1 MIRLTFFFLLFT
13 SVVFSQSIKGVV
25 FDKKSNE
32 PLENVNIYF
41 GKTKEGTITNEKG
54 KFYIRYRSKVNKK
67 DTVYFSHIGYKTL
80 GLPVLELKSNRQTV
94 YLIQDSEKLNEI
106 RITSNKKLKSK
117 IDFTK
122 LASLKYPLYAFGS
135 IIIDNNIYIIG
146 GDRSYETKTYQQ
158 VILDNPDLQF
168 PGTTMSQV
176 FKKVATQQR
185 SSWKGYNQNL
195 IIFDTKSN
203 LLKMPNTTFRKRAYH
218 NLNYYNNKIY
228 VLGGKRLSTNKRYE
242 YLENKIEIYDLKN
255 NAIIVDDTNPHQ
267 AIDFMSFSYNHHLIL
282 MGGAIKIRSNGTKE
296 YSKKIHSFNLKTGY
310 WYELED
316 MPVAKKTKGVLI
328 NDKIYLIGGYN
339 KKALVGI
346 ETFDLISGKWKK
358 EGNLFDPVDQHSITS
373 NGNIIY
379 IFKYNKLYTY
389 DTGINELNEYSIN
402 LPLKSSKLHFIND
415 KLYIIGGYIEES
427 FSRVP
432 SSGIYSIDINEFE
445 KTKINRSKT
454 LLSLVE

>member
-13 SVVFSQSIKGVV
+13 SFVFSQSIKGVV

-80 GLPVLELKSNRQTV
+80 GLPLLELKNNKEIV

-122 LASLKYPLYAFGS
+122 LGALKSPIHSFGS
-135 IIIDNNIYIIG
+135 LTIGDDIYIIG
-146 GDRSYETKTYQQ
+146 GDLSTNTKQFQ
-158 VILDNPDLQF
+158 KVLFDNPELYWPDANLA
-168 PGTTMSQV
+168 MV
-176 FKKVATQQR
+176 FNRMATR
-185 SSWKGYNQNL
+185 RVSLWKNYNGELL
-195 IIFDTKSN
+195 IYNTKSN
-203 LLKMPNTTFRKRAYH
+203 SWKTPPVEFRKRAYH

-228 VLGGKRLSTNKRYE
+228 VLGGKRLSTNRRYE
-242 YLENKIEIYDLKN
+242 YLEDKIEVFDLEN
-255 NAIIVDDTNPHQ
+255 NNIAIDDTNPHQ
-267 AIDFMSFSYNHHLIL
+267 AVDFMSFSYNHRIIL
-282 MGGAIKIRSNGTKE
+282 MGGSTKIRFNGTKE
-296 YSKKIHSFNLKTGY
+296 YSKKVHSFNLKTGY
-310 WYELED
+310 WYELKD
-316 MPVAKKTKGVLI
+316 MPVAKETKGVLI

-339 KKALVGI
+339 KKALAGI

-358 EGNLFDPVDQHSITS
+358 EGNLFDPVDQHSIAS

-379 IFKYNKLYTY
+379 IFKHSKLYTY
-389 DTGINELNEYSIN
+389 DTEIKELNEYSIN

-415 KLYIIGGYIEES
+415 KLYIIGGYIDES
-427 FSRVP
+427 FSRAP

-454 LLSLVE
+454 LISLVE